1 MRRDV
6 TFRAFSES
14 LASRGFKYA
23 LAMLRTTR
31 LDAIDLVQQKSTRV
45 PRLGARFGQRHES
58 IRAKAHVTR
67 FAIKLEAKKP
77 CAADLVVPLT
87 DLQIDAIANCVAAR
101 LR

>member
-1 MRRDV
+1 
-6 TFRAFSES
+6 
-14 LASRGFKYA
+14 
-23 LAMLRTTR
+23 MLRTTR
-31 LDAIDLVQQKSTRV
+31 LDGIDLVQQKSTRV

-87 DLQIDAIANCVAAR
+87 DLQIDAIANCVAAG